1 MKELYVFYIA
11 AVIVFGICF
20 VMLSDK
26 GLSRRNN
33 KLLFMVNLNGL
44 LASLVLEMNQV
55 ISPFYDI
62 NLISLYLYHA
72 IHVVFIVHVFL
83 YAVDICGRWY
93 SFNKTKM
100 ALTFA
105 PIGIFYLILLSNPLT
120 KLAFTVEDGVYHRGN
135 GILVEYVI
143 AIAFLILTI
152 YMIIKYHKAIGIRK
166 VYEIILFIA
175 LSLIGVGIQF
185 VYPEIKCELFFE
197 AVAVFSICGFTESE
211 GQVRDPITGLYNR
224 ALFGKDVEQF
234 IKAKVKYNI
243 VLVRMGNFSHLN
255 NTVGYTYVNEML
267 TIMAVRLQNVFG
279 KGSSLYYLSGGAFAY
294 ISNSSNKDIDE
305 YVEQIKEQ
313 FEESIV
319 VGGYNIPSDINV
331 VCLRVPEDADSLNT
345 IIMFSDSIRKNYEHG
360 VQVYKGEK
368 LEKINHKMKIEK
380 ALREGLVTGTY
391 SVYYQPIY
399 DNRTGKVHSA
409 EALSR
414 LIDPKMGFIPP
425 DEFIAVAEESD
436 LIFEVGEEMFRRVCQ
451 DIAKGDL
458 RDCGIDFIEIN
469 LSPVQLMKKNIA
481 EDFKNIMKEY
491 NVTTDDINL
500 EITESTAERSE
511 DIFIENYIQLKD
523 AGFSFSLDDYGTGL
537 SNMSSILNMQFK
549 IIKIDKSILWDA
561 QKNHQAKIVFE
572 SISEMFK
579 NMGLE
584 IVTEGA
590 ETKEH
595 VDYIS
600 GLGIEYCQGFYF
612 SKPIPYEEF
621 VEFCKKR
628 A

>member
-44 LASLVLEMNQV
+44 LASLILEMNQIV
-55 ISPFYDI
+55 SPFLDT

-93 SFNKTKM
+93 SFNKIKM

-166 VYEIILFIA
+166 VYEIILFII

-224 ALFGKDVEQF
+224 ALFASDVEQY
-234 IKAKVKYNI
+234 IKANVRYNV
-243 VLVRMGNFSHLN
+243 VLIRMANFNHLN
-255 NTVGYTYVNEML
+255 NAVGYNYVNDML
-267 TIMAVRLQNVFG
+267 NIVSEKLKDTFG
-279 KGSSLYYLSGGAFAY
+279 KGSSLYYLSGGGFAY
-294 ISNSSNKDIDE
+294 INNSSREDMDE
-305 YVEQIKEQ
+305 YIEKLKGQ
-313 FEESIV
+313 FGEAIQ
-319 VGGYNIPSDINV
+319 VGGYNIPADINV
-331 VCLRVPEDADSLNT
+331 VCLRVPEDADSLNN
-345 IIMFSDSIRKNYEHG
+345 ILMFSDSLRRTYEHG

-368 LEKINHKMKIEK
+368 LETINRKLKVEK
-380 ALREGLVTGTY
+380 ALQNGLNSGAYQVF
-391 SVYYQPIY
+391 YQPIY

-414 LIDPKMGFIPP
+414 LIDPELGFISP

-436 LIFEVGEEMFRRVCQ
+436 LIFEVGEEMFKKVCQ
-451 DIAKGDL
+451 DIAKGEL
-458 RDCGIDFIEIN
+458 KKYGIDFIEIN

-511 DIFIENYIQLKD
+511 DIFIDNYIKLKD
-523 AGFSFSLDDYGTGL
+523 EGFSFSLDDYGTGL

-561 QKNHQAKIVFE
+561 AKNQQAKIVFE
-572 SISEMFK
+572 GISEMFQH
-579 NMGLE
+579 MGLE

-590 ETKEH
+590 ETKEQ

-600 GLGIEYCQGFYF
+600 GLGIEYSQGFYF
-612 SKPIPYEEF
+612 SKPIPYGEF